1 MTEWIRTKNICEVYA
16 IGNRNL
22 VVAMVRVYN
31 YNVKMQG
38 QFFKCIIS
46 DYIVEYVNNNSLA
59 LTRFSVVRIKGRVR
73 AKSIFSSVTV
83 R

>member
-1 MTEWIRTKNICEVYA
+1 M
-16 IGNRNL
+16 
-22 VVAMVRVYN
+22 VAMVRVYN

-46 DYIVEYVNNNSLA
+46 DYIVEYVNNNRLA
-59 LTRFSVVRIKGRVR
+59 FSRFSIVRIKGLVR
-73 AKSIFSSVTV
+73 ANSLFSSVKV